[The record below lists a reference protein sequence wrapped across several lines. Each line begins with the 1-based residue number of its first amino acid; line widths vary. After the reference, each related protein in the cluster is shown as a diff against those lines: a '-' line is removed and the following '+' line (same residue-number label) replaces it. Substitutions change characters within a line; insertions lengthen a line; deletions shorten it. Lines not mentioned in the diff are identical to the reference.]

1 MGNSES
7 KPAPAPKINKGGS
20 KLINNDVDYYNLLLV
35 EKGIRPAY
43 LWYSSKERTHPPNC
57 SDQLEKIHIKQTQG
71 AQGAILDKYFYILKH
86 NTAIKSKLHEL
97 KNNYSQELEGEI
109 LGYLYPKKSTSGGM
123 HFWVTISFIPP
134 PNLKVVYLW
143 AEEAPEDADMNK
155 FTALLKKIKT
165 ILPSAFLEIRYRNT
179 LVGNPY

>member
-7 KPAPAPKINKGGS
+7 KPAPKMSKGGS

-57 SDQLEKIHIKQTQG
+57 SDQLEKIHIVHKD
-71 AQGAILDKYFYILKH
+71 IHNKYFYILKH

-109 LGYLYPKKSTSGGM
+109 LGYLYPKKSTAGGM

-143 AEEAPEDADMNK
+143 AEEAPDDADINK
-155 FTALLKKIKT
+155 FTTLLKKIKA

-179 LVGNPY
+179 LIGNPY